1 MKYPI
6 CPYCA
11 SEQKIRNG
19 VLLPKCDFCGA
30 DLRDKNTGCLRL
42 VSDKG
47 ERFNF
52 QKMKTNIFE
61 EHAMQS
67 VEILKTY
74 HSFDLYI
81 LLKEIREKR
90 ELLYM
95 GYEIFLKAAKQ
106 DIEFEK
112 NAEKE
117 LLVFND
123 WTRRMYVIEN
133 ILIERQGYFPS
144 NITDKVLQYM
154 WDQMKHSKQNKMIV
168 HRNNCNEPNHINT
181 GCV

>member
-1 MKYPI
+1 VKYPI

-81 LLKEIREKR
+81 LLKEIREKKR

-133 ILIERQGYFPS
+133 ILIGVASGKCGFTTVS
-144 NITDKVLQYM
+144 I
-154 WDQMKHSKQNKMIV
+154 
-168 HRNNCNEPNHINT
+168 
-181 GCV
+181 

>member
-52 QKMKTNIFE
+52 QK
-61 EHAMQS
+61 
-67 VEILKTY
+67 
-74 HSFDLYI
+74 
-81 LLKEIREKR
+81 
-90 ELLYM
+90 
-95 GYEIFLKAAKQ
+95 
-106 DIEFEK
+106 
-112 NAEKE
+112 
-117 LLVFND
+117 
-123 WTRRMYVIEN
+123 
-133 ILIERQGYFPS
+133 
-144 NITDKVLQYM
+144 
-154 WDQMKHSKQNKMIV
+154 
-168 HRNNCNEPNHINT
+168 
-181 GCV
+181 

>member
-81 LLKEIREKR
+81 LLKEIREK
-90 ELLYM
+90 
-95 GYEIFLKAAKQ
+95 
-106 DIEFEK
+106 
-112 NAEKE
+112 
-117 LLVFND
+117 
-123 WTRRMYVIEN
+123 EN
-133 ILIERQGYFPS
+133 FYIWGMRYF
-144 NITDKVLQYM
+144 
-154 WDQMKHSKQNKMIV
+154 
-168 HRNNCNEPNHINT
+168 
-181 GCV
+181 